1 MALVKYNN
9 NSISAVTALDSV
21 PSGSLVLLS
30 TNNITSSVSQLDIT
44 SGIDSTYNTYV
55 FKCYNIHPS
64 NDHAIFGFNLR
75 DGGSNFDATITST
88 SFYAGHNEPDSATGL
103 TYNSGQD
110 LAQSTSQ
117 KRLGD
122 TGNAN
127 DESLC
132 CTMYLFNPSSTTFV
146 KNFIAQIQCT
156 DGYDYSMNHYN
167 AGYANVTAAIDGIRF
182 TFSAGTIDS
191 GTIKMYGLRES

>member
-9 NSISAVTALDSV
+9 NSISSITAVDSL
-21 PSGSLVLLS
+21 PAGGLNLIS
-30 TNNITSSVSQLDIT
+30 TSTVSSSVSEVDIT
-44 SGIDSTYNTYV
+44 SGIDSTYDTYV
-55 FKCYNIHPS
+55 FKFINIHPS

-88 SFYAGHNEPDSATGL
+88 SFYSGHNESNSATGL

-110 LAQSTSQ
+110 LAQSTNQ

-146 KNFIAQIQCT
+146 KHFIATIACT
-156 DGYDYSMNHYN
+156 DGYDYAMHHFN

-182 TFSAGTIDS
+182 TFSAGTIDA
-191 GTIKMYGLRES
+191 GTIKMYGLSKS